1 MRSDYIRKLNKCIFQ
16 NLKKKRL
23 EKVDMQTPHE
33 SSWTPLLWAMKLL
46 ARAKSDQKITIE
58 PPSYANLQSSFE
70 KVENVNRKLLRY
82 SWINFPLAYTQVRY
96 IQIIDES
103 QNQQNI
109 VCYIINYIDII
120 IPFIQ
125 VANLAVLTY
134 FVAALFSRQYFI
146 PDSNDPRF
154 DLVFPNSTVTF
165 SKEAPFNKHSPDLIF
180 PFFTIIELICYMGW
194 IQVATSLLNPFGGK
208 CR

>member
-96 IQIIDES
+96 IQILDES
-103 QNQQNI
+103 QNQHQ
-109 VCYIINYIDII
+109 
-120 IPFIQ
+120 Q
-125 VANLAVLTY
+125 L
-134 FVAALFSRQYFI
+134 
-146 PDSNDPRF
+146 
-154 DLVFPNSTVTF
+154 LV
-165 SKEAPFNKHSPDLIF
+165 LIF
-180 PFFTIIELICYMGW
+180 VIIHDNHVISKCKLEMISAYC
-194 IQVATSLLNPFGGK
+194 LLYN
-208 CR
+208 

>member
-96 IQIIDES
+96 IQVPDES
-103 QNQQNI
+103 QYKNQQLHF
-109 VCYIINYIDII
+109 VL
-120 IPFIQ
+120 FIQ
-125 VANLAVLTY
+125 ILSFHLSRSQTLPYLHILLPHYSVVNTSFRIQMTPALT
-134 FVAALFSRQYFI
+134 
-146 PDSNDPRF
+146 RF
-154 DLVFPNSTVTF
+154 FPTQQLRST
-165 SKEAPFNKHSPDLIF
+165 KK
-180 PFFTIIELICYMGW
+180 
-194 IQVATSLLNPFGGK
+194 LLSISTAQI
-208 CR
+208 

>member
-1 MRSDYIRKLNKCIFQ
+1 MRSDYIKKLNKCIFH

-96 IQIIDES
+96 I
-103 QNQQNI
+103 
-109 VCYIINYIDII
+109 
-120 IPFIQ
+120 
-125 VANLAVLTY
+125 
-134 FVAALFSRQYFI
+134 
-146 PDSNDPRF
+146 
-154 DLVFPNSTVTF
+154 
-165 SKEAPFNKHSPDLIF
+165 
-180 PFFTIIELICYMGW
+180 
-194 IQVATSLLNPFGGK
+194 
-208 CR
+208 